1 MVLLDTHVLLWMLFD
16 DDKLSRRAIETLQND
31 ACSIS
36 MASIWELGI
45 KISIGKLKLPKTLAE
60 ITAQCESMGIEIHD
74 ITVEDCMCLQTL
86 PWIHRD
92 PFDRIIIAH
101 AINRSTRL
109 ISHDE
114 NIHRYQE
121 VDVVW

>member
-45 KISIGKLKLPKTLAE
+45 KIGCCRGFCYKAFSRTGG
-60 ITAQCESMGIEIHD
+60 S
-74 ITVEDCMCLQTL
+74 
-86 PWIHRD
+86 
-92 PFDRIIIAH
+92 
-101 AINRSTRL
+101 
-109 ISHDE
+109 
-114 NIHRYQE
+114 RYP
-121 VDVVW
+121 